1 MMEDLDIDLLLDGNI
16 WVNSAVLERNGG
28 GERGRRLRL
37 GLSAAGHRLILDQ
50 GIENFVAQI
59 RLSCQ
64 RISKGDLI
72 PEIDFNTPPPSRLSS
87 VASGEDVSAIRS
99 WIEEAGQHRLLLEVS
114 DALPCFRG
122 HFPGFPVLS
131 GVVQL
136 HWAARLAACLFGLG
150 PEVSEIRQLKF
161 RRTVIPPCWL
171 ELSLAQT
178 RENEVRFEWSS
189 HNEVHAQ
196 GNLFFTESAKC

>member
-1 MMEDLDIDLLLDGNI
+1 MEDLDIDLLLEGND
-16 WVNSAVLERNGG
+16 WVHSAVLERQSKGQAG
-28 GERGRRLRL
+28 KRLRL
-37 GLSAAGHRLILDQ
+37 GLSAAGHRMILDQ

-59 RLSCQ
+59 RTRWQ
-64 RISKGDLI
+64 RSGKSNFI
-72 PEIDFNTPPPSRLSS
+72 PEVGFITPAPSRLSS
-87 VASGEDVSAIRS
+87 VANGEDISAIRS
-99 WIEEAGQHRLLLEVS
+99 WIEEAGQHRLLLEVT
-114 DALPCFRG
+114 DALSCFRG

-150 PEVSEIRQLKF
+150 PEVREIKQLKF

-178 RENEVRFEWSS
+178 RASEVRFEWSS

-196 GNLFFTESAKC
+196 GSLVFTGSAKC

>member
-1 MMEDLDIDLLLDGNI
+1 MEDLDIDLLLEGND
-16 WVNSAVLERNGG
+16 WVHSAVLERQAKGQAG
-28 GERGRRLRL
+28 KHLRL
-37 GLSAAGHRLILDQ
+37 GLSAAGHGMILDQ
-50 GIENFVAQI
+50 GMENFVAQI
-59 RLSCQ
+59 RMRCQ
-64 RISKGDLI
+64 RSSKSDFV
-72 PEIDFNTPPPSRLSS
+72 PEIRFNTPAPSRLSS
-87 VASGEDVSAIRS
+87 VPGGEDISAIRS
-99 WIEEAGQHRLLLEVS
+99 WIEEPGRQRLLLEVS
-114 DALPCFRG
+114 DSMSCFRG

-136 HWAARLAACLFGLG
+136 HWAARLAACLFGFG

-196 GNLFFTESAKC
+196 GNLVFTESAQC